1 MSASGA
7 YLEGGETEVSGEAFM
22 STSNVVK
29 PLGGPGSAPDPAGGG
44 LRLAAP
50 SPPAKV
56 CGERCQLP
64 QRGPERSQAVLPYLK
79 YLDASPDV
87 IHALWVGLCLLSLAG
102 GGGRA
107 PVSPPP

>member
-50 SPPAKV
+50 SPRPYPRTPL
-56 CGERCQLP
+56 GELTALP
-64 QRGPERSQAVLPYLK
+64 RPPSWWGWGWL
-79 YLDASPDV
+79 
-87 IHALWVGLCLLSLAG
+87 
-102 GGGRA
+102 
-107 PVSPPP
+107 PPPQEPYPLSRSRPFGPRTTWPSATRVTPPKLKS